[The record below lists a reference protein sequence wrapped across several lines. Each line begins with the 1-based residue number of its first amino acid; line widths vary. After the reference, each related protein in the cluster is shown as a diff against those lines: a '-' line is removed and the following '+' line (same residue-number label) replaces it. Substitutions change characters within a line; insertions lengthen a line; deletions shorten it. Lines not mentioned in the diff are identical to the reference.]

1 MSSFNFLSHNQTIF
15 SNSDA
20 LDTDFIPKILPHRE
34 DQQRS
39 IAESIAPLLKNRS
52 GPSLILQG
60 PAGVGKSV
68 SAKRV
73 LMDLEELDDA
83 IDISKVYVNCW
94 KANTTYKVMTEIAH
108 QIGFKFTH
116 NLKTNEII
124 NKIIEKLDKRK
135 GVVIILD
142 EADKADDYDFLY
154 HILENLTR
162 KTLILITNDE
172 SWSKKIDFRIASRLT
187 PEIVNYSEYTSNQI
201 FDILKER
208 IKYAFYQNVWSEDLI
223 EQVAITSSKFKD
235 IRIAIKLVKQIGEVA
250 ENESS
255 KKIEINHLN
264 KAISKIP
271 DFKIK
276 SSKDF
281 NETENFVK
289 KICEEHSG
297 KTTGELFSIYSKRG
311 GKKSEK
317 TFKRVLDT
325 LEKKRIITQR
335 MTSEGF
341 RGRSSI
347 IKYNSIEKK
356 ITDY

>member
-83 IDISKVYVNCW
+83 IDISKVYINCW

-124 NKIIEKLDKRK
+124 NKIIEKLEKRK

-154 HILENLTR
+154 HILENLNR

-172 SWSKKIDFRIASRLT
+172 KWSKKIDFRIASRLT
-187 PEIVNYSEYTSNQI
+187 PEIINYSEYTSNQI

-223 EQVAITSSKFKD
+223 EQVASTSSKFKD

-255 KKIEINHLN
+255 KKIEINHLT

-281 NETENFVK
+281 NETENFVR
-289 KICEEHSG
+289 KICEENSG

-335 MTSEGF
+335 MTSGGF

>member
-20 LDTDFIPKILPHRE
+20 LDTDFIPKLLPHRE
-34 DQQRS
+34 DQQRA

-73 LMDLEELDDA
+73 LMDLEDLDDA
-83 IDISKVYVNCW
+83 IEISKVYVNCW

-124 NKIIEKLDKRK
+124 NKIIEKLEKRK

-172 SWSKKIDFRIASRLT
+172 NWSKKIDFRISSRLT
-187 PEIVNYSEYTSNQI
+187 PEIINYEEYNSSQI

-208 IKYAFYQNVWSEDLI
+208 IKYAFYQNVWSENLI
-223 EQVAITSSKFKD
+223 EKVAINSSKLKD
-235 IRIAIKLVKQIGEVA
+235 IRIAIKLVKQVGEIA

-255 KKIEINHLN
+255 KVIEMNHLD

-271 DFKIK
+271 DFKIE

-281 NETENFVK
+281 NDIENFVK
-289 KICEEHSG
+289 KICEENSG
-297 KTTGELFSIYSKRG
+297 KTTGELFSIYVERG

-317 TFKRVLDT
+317 TFKRVLDN
-325 LEKKRIITQR
+325 LEKKRVITQK

-347 IKYNSIEKK
+347 IEYNSIERK

>member
-1 MSSFNFLSHNQTIF
+1 MGSFNFLSHNQTIF

-20 LDTDFIPKILPHRE
+20 LDTDFVPKILPHRE
-34 DQQRS
+34 DQQRA
-39 IAESIAPLLKNRS
+39 IAESIAPLLKDRS

-68 SAKRV
+68 SSKRV
-73 LMDLEELDDA
+73 LMDLDELDEA

-94 KANTTYKVMTEIAH
+94 KANTTYKVMTEIAN

-124 NKIIEKLDKRK
+124 NKIIEKLEKRK

-154 HILENLTR
+154 HILENITR

-172 SWSKKIDFRIASRLT
+172 SWSNKIDFRIASRLT
-187 PEIVNYSEYTSNQI
+187 PEVINYKEYSENEI
-201 FDILKER
+201 FDILRER
-208 IKYAFYQNVWSEDLI
+208 IKYAFYQNVWSEELI
-223 EQVAITSSKFKD
+223 EKVASNSSKFKD
-235 IRIAIKLVKQIGEVA
+235 IRIAIKLIKKVGEIA

-255 KKIEINHLN
+255 NKIEIEHIN

-271 DFKIK
+271 NFKIK
-276 SSKDF
+276 SSEDF
-281 NETENFVK
+281 NDTENFVK
-289 KICEEHSG
+289 KICEDNSG
-297 KTTGELFSIYSKRG
+297 KTTGELFSIYLDRG

-325 LEKKRIITQR
+325 LEKKRVITQK
-335 MTSEGF
+335 MTSQGF

-347 IKYNSIEKK
+347 IEYNSIERK